1 MRAIF
6 CLLCLTFLL
15 SPAVGRSDE
24 APIKN
29 RVTLFQ
35 EFSPDVDVAMI
46 GDSITQGGLWNEFI
60 LDFQVANRGVGG
72 DMSAGI
78 LRRMDSILSTNPEI
92 AFLMVGI
99 NDLKQG
105 LKPKAVYRN
114 IRQIVDELR
123 ENHIRVILQ
132 STLGCTLPKCDFS
145 LNQKV
150 RQLNIMLLDFAKRDG
165 VEYLDLNATMSREDG
180 LIPDYTFDGIHL
192 NGKGYKAWV
201 KAMRP
206 LLDKSVQ

>member
-15 SPAVGRSDE
+15 SPAVGCSDE

-132 STLGCTLPKCDFS
+132 STLECTLPKCDFS